1 MEKNALDTESLVL
14 LYFSHT
20 AKWIFSFEVILYH
33 FIPCRF
39 ILLLIPQSRPF
50 LFHASTLTFVLPT
63 VIHSKTATELSFITY
78 LYIKHHTLN
87 FQWLI
92 ITLREKIKQ
101 KWLLVLNSSLPQ
113 YDCACLN
120 NTLFIPTFS
129 SFHAKLSPNNIFI
142 CLSPW
147 STYINIICASE
158 SNLSSILSTKL
169 SWRTLSH
176 IVLISCGVYCSCHK
190 TDNKKG

>member
-78 LYIKHHTLN
+78 LFIKHHTLN

-92 ITLREKIKQ
+92 ITLREKINKT
-101 KWLLVLNSSLPQ
+101 KMIISLEFKPSTIWL
-113 YDCACLN
+113 
-120 NTLFIPTFS
+120 
-129 SFHAKLSPNNIFI
+129 
-142 CLSPW
+142 CLSKQYTFHTNFQLLPCQ
-147 STYINIICASE
+147 TQP
-158 SNLSSILSTKL
+158 
-169 SWRTLSH
+169 
-176 IVLISCGVYCSCHK
+176 
-190 TDNKKG
+190 